1 LADVAPEG
9 LDIYFDNVGGDHL
22 EAAIDV
28 ANDFARFPLCG
39 MISQYNK
46 ESTGPRNIY
55 SVVTK
60 RLKLQGL
67 VVTDHLDVLPE
78 FQREVG
84 TWILEEKIKW
94 RDTVVDGLENAPRA
108 FLDLFTGKNIGKMLV
123 RLDRA

>member
-1 LADVAPEG
+1 
-9 LDIYFDNVGGDHL
+9 
-22 EAAIDV
+22 
-28 ANDFARFPLCG
+28 
-39 MISQYNK
+39 
-46 ESTGPRNIY
+46 
-55 SVVTK
+55 
-60 RLKLQGL
+60 L